1 MEFSFSGSLLNTITQ
16 GGTATFRITGLL
28 SGGGATSMGNVPFSQ
43 RFDASQVVNL
53 QGGGDAAPKISSS
66 ECEAAIV
73 GG

>member
-1 MEFSFSGSLLNTITQ
+1 
-16 GGTATFRITGLL
+16 
-28 SGGGATSMGNVPFSQ
+28 MGNVPFSQ